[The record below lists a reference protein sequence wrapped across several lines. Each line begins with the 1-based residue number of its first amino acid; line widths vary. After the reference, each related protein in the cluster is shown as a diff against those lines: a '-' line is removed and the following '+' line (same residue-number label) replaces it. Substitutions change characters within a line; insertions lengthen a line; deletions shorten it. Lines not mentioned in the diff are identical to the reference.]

1 MNPIY
6 IVLPLIVLLTYALGL
21 GLKLDDFRML
31 VRRPLPM
38 LIGLTGQLVVLPTV
52 AFMLAMAFE
61 LPAVFFI
68 GVVLIACC
76 PGGSS
81 SNIFT
86 YIARGDVALS
96 VAMTAVS
103 SLVTIVT
110 IPFIMALCVDYISAL
125 GQDDFMYA
133 KVTLPVGNLLLQNI
147 VLMLLPVILGIL
159 TRHFFYNFSQKLNAI
174 LSKIAFPS
182 LILIVS
188 IFFMKHYENIAS
200 YLDRLGLCILSL
212 VVLAMLIATLMSY
225 LIRFNTTV
233 RRTIVIEV
241 AMQNAAQAIAIASS
255 PFVFN
260 SEIMTV
266 PAIIYAL
273 IMNVVLIIYVAVL
286 LGLHRPKTEA
296 VCR

>member
-6 IVLPLIVLLTYALGL
+6 IVLPIIVILTYALGL
-21 GLKLDDFRML
+21 GLKLDDFKL
-31 VRRPLPM
+31 LIKRPLPM
-38 LIGLTGQLVVLPTV
+38 LIGLTGQLIVLPAV
-52 AFMLAMAFE
+52 AFVLALVFN
-61 LPAVFFI
+61 LPSVFFI

-86 YIARGDVALS
+86 YIAKGDVALS

-103 SLVTIVT
+103 SIVTIIT
-110 IPFIMALCVDYISAL
+110 IPFIMALCVDYVSAS
-125 GQDDFMYA
+125 GQDDFLSA
-133 KVTLPVGNLLLQNI
+133 TVTLPVKNLLVQNV
-147 VLMLLPVILGIL
+147 VLMLVPVVLGIL
-159 TRHFFYNFSQKLNAI
+159 TRHYFFDFSQKLNRV
-174 LSKIAFPS
+174 LSKIAFPL

-188 IFFMKHYENIAS
+188 IFFLKHYENIAE
-200 YLDRLGLCILSL
+200 YLDRLGLCVLALVITAMIVSTILSVIIKL
-212 VVLAMLIATLMSY
+212 NS
-225 LIRFNTTV
+225 TV

-260 SEIMTV
+260 SEIMTI

-273 IMNVVLIIYVAVL
+273 FMNIALIMYVGVL
-286 LGLHRPKTEA
+286 LGFFRPKA
-296 VCR
+296 QAIAR